1 MEKLSIDYNIIKNIK
16 QQLRINNVFEV
27 EILNC
32 MSKIYKKIK
41 NIEYSTEL
49 TIEVNHR
56 IRLSF
61 GYDITNRYNNSIF
74 NIKVISTQ

>member
-16 QQLRINNVFEV
+16 QQLRINNVVEV

-41 NIEYSTEL
+41 NIEFSTEL
-49 TIEVNHR
+49 TIEVNNR
-56 IRLSF
+56 IRLVF
-61 GYDITNRYNNSIF
+61 GLDKTNRYNNWIY
-74 NIKVISTQ
+74 NVKVISSQ